1 MALPLRIAVAINPT
15 ASFGTTKDVG
25 PAVVQALAAR
35 GASVLRLQ
43 EANIELLRLSV
54 RAAIAQGIDVLV
66 VVGGDGMVSL
76 AANALAG
83 TTIPLGIV
91 PSGTGNDTARGLG
104 IPLGN
109 TDAAITALWTA
120 IERGPRVID
129 VGIVRHGPH
138 TTRFVGILS
147 AGFDAIVN
155 ERANTW
161 AWPRGKSRYTL
172 ALLRELLV
180 LKPRRYTITTAGVT
194 TVRDAVLIAV
204 ANNISFGGGMAAV
217 PHARLDDGILD
228 LFVVAP
234 LSRWRFLRLFPKV
247 FSGTHTELD
256 VVSFATVKEITLDAE
271 ALIAYADGERVG
283 PLPVEVSV
291 LPGAL
296 RVLA

>member
-1 MALPLRIAVAINPT
+1 MV
-15 ASFGTTKDVG
+15 
-25 PAVVQALAAR
+25 
-35 GASVLRLQ
+35 RLQ

-54 RAAIAQGIDVLV
+54 QAAIARGIDALV

-91 PSGTGNDTARGLG
+91 PSGTGNDAARGLG
-104 IPLGN
+104 IPLGD
-109 TDAAITALWTA
+109 TDAAVAALWTA
-120 IERGPRVID
+120 IARGPRVID

-155 ERANTW
+155 ERANSW
-161 AWPRGKSRYTL
+161 AWPRGKSRYTF

-194 TVRDAVLIAV
+194 TVRDAVLLAV
-204 ANNISFGGGMAAV
+204 ANNVSFGGGMAAV
-217 PHARLDDGILD
+217 PHARVDDGILD

-234 LSRWRFLRLFPKV
+234 VSRWRFLRLFPRV

-256 VVSFATVKEITLDAE
+256 VVSFATVNEITLDAE
-271 ALIAYADGERVG
+271 ALIAYADGERIG